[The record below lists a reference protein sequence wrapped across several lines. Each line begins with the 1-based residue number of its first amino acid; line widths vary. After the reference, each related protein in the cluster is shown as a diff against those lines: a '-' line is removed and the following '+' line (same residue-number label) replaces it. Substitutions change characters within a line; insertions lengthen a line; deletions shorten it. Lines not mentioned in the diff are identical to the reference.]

1 MRPMS
6 HVMIFLGL
14 RVVHV
19 LFAALW
25 LGSAAFITW
34 FLMPAIQQAG
44 PSAATM
50 MGVLERRK
58 LSAFM
63 GAVGGLT
70 VLTGFALYWR
80 LTGHFDPALSATRT
94 AMVFGTGG
102 VIGLIA
108 LILGGAVVGRNAK
121 KMAALGESLS
131 AMPDGPGRASTMA
144 AMTAAGQRVA
154 TVGRVVVFL
163 LMLALALMAVG
174 HYV

>member
-1 MRPMS
+1 MRAMS

-34 FLMPAIQQAG
+34 FLIPAIQQTGA
-44 PSAATM
+44 SAAPIL
-50 MGVLERRK
+50 GVLERRK
-58 LSAFM
+58 VNAFM
-63 GAVGGLT
+63 GSVGGLT
-70 VLTGFALYWR
+70 VLTGLALYWR

-102 VIGLIA
+102 VLGLIA

-121 KMAALGESLS
+121 KMAAIGESLT
-131 AMPDGPGRASTMA
+131 AMPEGSARAPALA

-154 TVGRVVVFL
+154 TVGRLVVFL
-163 LMLALALMAVG
+163 LMIALALMAVG